1 MATTFIVTKV
11 RREISQDG
19 THAHIAAVCTL
30 EELTYSCRQVVESID
45 EGDTWVTRVGGVNA
59 IVKPV
64 RCCPYDGCKAAPYL
78 ETNPDSVGSD
88 NLENLPGC

>member
-11 RREISQDG
+11 RREVSEDG
-19 THAHIAAVCTL
+19 THGHIAAVCTT
-30 EELTYSCRQVVESID
+30 EELTYSCRQVVESIH
-45 EGDTWVTRVGGVNA
+45 EGDIWITRAEGVSA

-78 ETNPDSVGSD
+78 ETNPDSDRLD